1 MTTQRLLS
9 RFAFAALLIAGAT
22 CALAAS
28 LDEATA
34 RATIGQ
40 SPDNVV
46 AALVQVDTTCHREDD
61 LCMDGVRVVQ
71 VLLDRNP
78 QGARIAPGSRFL
90 LHVGRGDDPATPV
103 MGDQI
108 LFVGIPLNPKAPSS
122 DYTAKAMTVAP
133 SRKDIDELRTVIA
146 GLATPQATPGH

>member
-9 RFAFAALLIAGAT
+9 VFVFAALLCGGPTSAP
-22 CALAAS
+22 AAS

-40 SPDNVV
+40 SPDNVL

-78 QGARIAPGSRFL
+78 QGARIAAGSRFL
-90 LHVGRGDDPATPV
+90 LHVGRGDDPATPA

-122 DYTAKAMTVAP
+122 DYTAKAMTVTP

-146 GLATPQATPGH
+146 GLAGPGTTPTP